1 MEQEKYEEKLRRDAA
16 SARQKSLWSWL
27 VIVILLLI
35 AGGFYFAFIWQ
46 PQQNQPVAAQPQAV
60 VLAPI
65 KTENT
70 KRPVPAEAP
79 LPFEIE
85 NTIPKPQQPVLDDSN
100 DLAIATLGQLYPS
113 KEWLKWMTTEESLRK
128 FVVVIDNVANGKV
141 AQKYIS
147 IPKPKEK
154 FKIEKIGDKEYL
166 QVANYE
172 RYNHYL
178 DIFTAIDTDLMVSSY
193 RQLSPLLE
201 EAYAELGYADK
212 TFDTTLQRAIE
223 EMLETPNLPEGEIE
237 LTHTSVVY
245 KYKDEALENLSP
257 LQKQM
262 LRMGPRNT
270 TLAHDKL
277 QAIKQALNK

>member
-1 MEQEKYEEKLRRDAA
+1 MEQEKYEKKLRRDAA

-46 PQQNQPVAAQPQAV
+46 PQQNQPVATVQPQAV
-60 VLAPI
+60 VPAPI
-65 KTENT
+65 KIENT
-70 KRPVPAEAP
+70 KQAVPVETQ

-85 NTIPKPQQPVLDDSN
+85 NTMPEPQQPALDDSN

-147 IPKPKEK
+147 IPSPKEK

-166 QVANYE
+166 QTTNYE

-178 DIFTAIDTDLMVSSY
+178 DIFTAIDTDLIVS
-193 RQLSPLLE
+193 
-201 EAYAELGYADK
+201 
-212 TFDTTLQRAIE
+212 
-223 EMLETPNLPEGEIE
+223 
-237 LTHTSVVY
+237 
-245 KYKDEALENLSP
+245 
-257 LQKQM
+257 
-262 LRMGPRNT
+262 
-270 TLAHDKL
+270 
-277 QAIKQALNK
+277 